1 MAANAYSIT
10 HVPTHQRGGP
20 VTQAVV
26 AMRQS
31 ERAPYEGR
39 GCIVMDGQLVV
50 FEAGRRPAPG
60 HPALVVLQD
69 GSLAVRPVE
78 EAWTQ
83 PDPGFVFVASSEPLH
98 RGVSSVR
105 CKVAL
110 VGAVTG

>member
-50 FEAGRRPAPG
+50 FEAGRRPGPG
-60 HPALVVLQD
+60 SAGARRPSRREPRRPA
-69 GSLAVRPVE
+69 R
-78 EAWTQ
+78 
-83 PDPGFVFVASSEPLH
+83 
-98 RGVSSVR
+98 
-105 CKVAL
+105 
-110 VGAVTG
+110 